1 MISEDLNSKHN
12 FCQDRQ
18 LQNNLLAAD
27 DTFQQVLQGDT
38 PFSVSVRLRP
48 NIPDKVCEVTGWCP
62 NGKIVLRKPENDIF
76 SKPKTAG
83 GAKDQLQDRVWRD
96 PRLRR
101 DQIHESS
108 FVFHHYHDSHMYIE
122 QYRKEHSC
130 LSKSQSLSDYQ
141 IKALNNA
148 RTDHISD
155 DNTPQTLSN
164 MPKKDQTPHLSP
176 LSILPSEPGPRRQK
190 IKVTPVI
197 TPIDGNISTLKWPE
211 DSDIVSTSIF
221 HQCNCSARRVSS
233 AATSK
238 IPASKV
244 TVKMSSPA
252 ALTISP
258 PSVLKL
264 LRFSKKTRGS
274 RGSWNANSEFKT
286 PTLARI
292 ENKVYKEPKEEDRDC
307 EDQAALQEEPKV
319 MEVASMSPC
328 PHTPGLVARYHIG
341 DKAVDMMEMDA
352 NGLPKCQLSR
362 EPSCQCEWLLQSFM
376 LATNSVPLRPFR
388 PEMLYHSQ
396 TMFGY
401 LQPNSV
407 ARTEQHTHGASEK
420 GFEMS
425 EPYNYL
431 KQIIVSSK
439 GYAPQVHGGLKGTTT
454 KPDLPATFQ
463 LLGMS
468 KQCHSSTQKVQALA
482 QNSTGRRQ
490 KGRLFRRTTTVHEVR
505 AGDPQTQL
513 TRPATV
519 SGEAGRHSCHELA
532 SSSCVTQMPTT
543 SYLKFWNS
551 RMTADVCNKKNFM
564 KWESAKSSMDP
575 QDLLELNPAQKARV
589 GTKQQNPHSNQLAGQ
604 ATPVAN
610 AAFGVASPE
619 TPIWFDSNGRAYVS
633 LATRYEP
640 IKK

>member
-1 MISEDLNSKHN
+1 
-12 FCQDRQ
+12 
-18 LQNNLLAAD
+18 
-27 DTFQQVLQGDT
+27 
-38 PFSVSVRLRP
+38 
-48 NIPDKVCEVTGWCP
+48 
-62 NGKIVLRKPENDIF
+62 
-76 SKPKTAG
+76 
-83 GAKDQLQDRVWRD
+83 
-96 PRLRR
+96 
-101 DQIHESS
+101 
-108 FVFHHYHDSHMYIE
+108 
-122 QYRKEHSC
+122 
-130 LSKSQSLSDYQ
+130 
-141 IKALNNA
+141 
-148 RTDHISD
+148 
-155 DNTPQTLSN
+155 
-164 MPKKDQTPHLSP
+164 
-176 LSILPSEPGPRRQK
+176 
-190 IKVTPVI
+190 
-197 TPIDGNISTLKWPE
+197 
-211 DSDIVSTSIF
+211 
-221 HQCNCSARRVSS
+221 
-233 AATSK
+233 
-238 IPASKV
+238 
-244 TVKMSSPA
+244 
-252 ALTISP
+252 
-258 PSVLKL
+258 
-264 LRFSKKTRGS
+264 
-274 RGSWNANSEFKT
+274 
-286 PTLARI
+286 
-292 ENKVYKEPKEEDRDC
+292 
-307 EDQAALQEEPKV
+307 

-619 TPIWFDSNGRAYVS
+619 TPVRFY
-633 LATRYEP
+633 
-640 IKK
+640 